1 MLVLAMEFSRSPTT
15 AAEATGPPE
24 RQAAGSEAGIADDLL
39 LGAVPLENGTETPDP
54 LAVRRR
60 RPKPSTMPIAW
71 RAE

>member
-15 AAEATGPPE
+15 DADATGLPE
-24 RQAAGSEAGIADDLL
+24 RRAAGPVAGIAVDLL

-54 LAVRRR
+54 LAVRRG
-60 RPKPSTMPIAW
+60 RPKPSTTSIAW